1 MRRGAVSGWLESEGR
16 VDGGARHGGRCSGCS
31 RVRAGWLCVAV
42 VVRSRGSTLVVVAEA
57 LSPSL
62 ARPSSPFAGSS
73 TFEAMRTP
81 TLRLAALAA
90 TLSTAALAAPLDP
103 RQAALEFGQPYVGA
117 PSGDIFRSEGQLE
130 CEMLRISFG
139 GGDGPPYSINF
150 VRPPASHNASLD
162 DVDVLERF
170 GYMGMPGF
178 AYADVDSMAN
188 LTDGTEVALQVI
200 DRSGQVGYS
209 VNRHGPFP
217 LPPSSPRALS
227 ASRSSRATLPCSP
240 QRPPQ
245 RVLPVRPA
253 LPLPH
258 RRLLADEP
266 APPPSLSRARSLPGA
281 FWPPSRWD
289 GTHFSIMLLVI
300 FLGGPFSL
308 GFLASF
314 QREWVKARQARRTA
328 ALEAGAG
335 GGAGSGDVQLQERG
349 AGSRGGAGRE
359 QQHVLGDDDDERTSL
374 EDEDR
379 PLLLRGGDGGEGAH
393 EPESAPPAYEEAI
406 KEDSGTRPSSD
417 EARV

>member
-1 MRRGAVSGWLESEGR
+1 
-16 VDGGARHGGRCSGCS
+16 
-31 RVRAGWLCVAV
+31 
-42 VVRSRGSTLVVVAEA
+42 
-57 LSPSL
+57 
-62 ARPSSPFAGSS
+62 
-73 TFEAMRTP
+73 MRTP
-81 TLRLAALAA
+81 VRALVALATFSCA
-90 TLSTAALAAPLDP
+90 VLAVPLDP
-103 RQAALEFGQPYVGA
+103 LEFGQPYVGA

-150 VRPPASHNASLD
+150 VKPPASHNASLD
-162 DVDVLERF
+162 DVQVLERF
-170 GYMGMPGF
+170 GFMGMAGF
-178 AYADVDSMAN
+178 AFADVDSMAN

-209 VNRHGPFP
+209 VNRHI
-217 LPPSSPRALS
+217 RNA
-227 ASRSSRATLPCSP
+227 
-240 QRPPQ
+240 
-245 RVLPVRPA
+245 
-253 LPLPH
+253 
-258 RRLLADEP
+258 RLNEFCH
-266 APPPSLSRARSLPGA
+266 LPGA

-335 GGAGSGDVQLQERG
+335 AGASAAGDVQLQERG
-349 AGSRGGAGRE
+349 SAARGGRE

-379 PLLLRGGDGGEGAH
+379 PLLPGGEGAGGDGH
-393 EPESAPPAYEEAI
+393 EPETAPPGYEEAI
-406 KEDSGTRPSSD
+406 KEDGGTRRSGD

>member
-1 MRRGAVSGWLESEGR
+1 
-16 VDGGARHGGRCSGCS
+16 
-31 RVRAGWLCVAV
+31 
-42 VVRSRGSTLVVVAEA
+42 
-57 LSPSL
+57 
-62 ARPSSPFAGSS
+62 
-73 TFEAMRTP
+73 MRTP
-81 TLRLAALAA
+81 TLRLAALAT

-217 LPPSSPRALS
+217 LPPPLRLS
-227 ASRSSRATLPCSP
+227 LHPEAH
-240 QRPPQ
+240 
-245 RVLPVRPA
+245 VRPSPA
-253 LPLPH
+253 VRNARLNEFCQCVQLSLSLTDASPLTNPPLLP
-258 RRLLADEP
+258 
-266 APPPSLSRARSLPGA
+266 LSRARSLPGA

-379 PLLLRGGDGGEGAH
+379 PLLLRGGDGGEGVH
-393 EPESAPPAYEEAI
+393 EPESAPPGYDEAI
-406 KEDSGTRPSSD
+406 KEDSGTRPSGD

>member
-1 MRRGAVSGWLESEGR
+1 
-16 VDGGARHGGRCSGCS
+16 
-31 RVRAGWLCVAV
+31 
-42 VVRSRGSTLVVVAEA
+42 
-57 LSPSL
+57 
-62 ARPSSPFAGSS
+62 
-73 TFEAMRTP
+73 MRTSF
-81 TLRLAALAA
+81 LALAALA
-90 TLSTAALAAPLDP
+90 TLSTAVLAAPLVP
-103 RQAALEFGQPYVGA
+103 RQAHLEFGQPYVGA

-150 VRPPASHNASLD
+150 VKPPASHNASLD

-170 GYMGMPGF
+170 GFMGMAGF
-178 AYADVDSMAN
+178 AFADVDSMSN

-209 VNRHGPFP
+209 VNRHI
-217 LPPSSPRALS
+217 RNA
-227 ASRSSRATLPCSP
+227 
-240 QRPPQ
+240 
-245 RVLPVRPA
+245 
-253 LPLPH
+253 
-258 RRLLADEP
+258 RLNEFCH
-266 APPPSLSRARSLPGA
+266 LPGA

-335 GGAGSGDVQLQERG
+335 SSAAGGDVQLQERG
-349 AGSRGGAGRE
+349 AGSRGGAGGRE

-379 PLLLRGGDGGEGAH
+379 PLLLRGGDGDGQAR
-393 EPESAPPAYEEAI
+393 EPETAPPGYEEAI
-406 KEDSGTRPSSD
+406 KEDSGTRRSGD
-417 EARV
+417 EQRL